1 MSRRRPED
9 ATERRHATGFHS
21 LVELNMD
28 PRSIRPP
35 SEVAWRLLK
44 TASNNSA
51 FLRDVCVEK
60 SAMNARFP
68 YSPRMAV
75 IGATRAARLA
85 GRIAAIAATVVRMSA
100 ASAIVGASAGVM
112 P

>member
-21 LVELNMD
+21 LVHLLMG
-28 PRSIRPP
+28 PARSDRRA
-35 SEVAWRLLK
+35 EVASRLLK
-44 TASNNSA
+44 TESNNSA